1 MYGSDSWPCLM
12 WQLALFGVTCD
23 SLAVVLSREQTAV
36 TLGMAASVTATP
48 APETQNKEFYSIYLA
63 QASISKLCAC
73 LK

>member
-1 MYGSDSWPCLM
+1 M
-12 WQLALFGVTCD
+12 WQLALFGVTSD
-23 SLAVVLSREQTAV
+23 SLAVVLSREQTAI

-48 APETQNKEFYSIYLA
+48 ALEIPSKDGSSIYLA